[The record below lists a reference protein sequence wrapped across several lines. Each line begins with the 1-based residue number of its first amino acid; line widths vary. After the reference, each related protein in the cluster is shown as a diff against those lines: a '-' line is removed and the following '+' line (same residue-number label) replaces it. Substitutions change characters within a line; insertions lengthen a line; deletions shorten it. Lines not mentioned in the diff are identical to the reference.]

1 MAGSSIAARPGAARM
16 RGFTLIEVLLAMLL
30 LATGLAL
37 AFAVIRSAQA
47 VGARG
52 EAIAARSERM
62 RAVEG
67 FLRWR
72 LAGALPIAFDTGSD
86 AQPLRFVGEPEWMR
100 FVADLP
106 PYLGQGG
113 PYLHELQMDG
123 SGDRRRLLLDLS
135 LVQSGKAI
143 AGTPARP
150 PEMLADRLR
159 AVRFRYRGMDPQ
171 GGLGDWQVRWPWP
184 ERMPLQVEVAIEA
197 EDGDAWPPM
206 VVSLPQGGAG
216 GMP

>member
-1 MAGSSIAARPGAARM
+1 MAGSMAMRAGAARM
-16 RGFTLIEVLLAMLL
+16 RGFTLLEVLLAMLL

-37 AFAVIRSAQA
+37 AFAVIRSAQT

-72 LAGALPIAFDTGSD
+72 LADALPIAFDAAGD
-86 AQPLRFVGEPEWMR
+86 ARPLRFVGEPERMR

-113 PYLHELQMDG
+113 PHLHELQVDG
-123 SGDRRRLLLDLS
+123 SGNRRRLLLDLS
-135 LVQSGKAI
+135 MVQAGKAV
-143 AGTPARP
+143 AATPAPP

-171 GGLGDWQVRWPWP
+171 GGLGDWQARWPWP

-197 EDGDAWPPM
+197 EDGEAWPPM

-216 GMP
+216 GAP